1 VSRASGKCLQRF
13 SRLLPATRPRT
24 LPTSGAKAGSDIS
37 GAEALTY
44 QIVPAD
50 EGDTITFLQTATNS
64 QDSATAESTA
74 TATIGAAVTPSITFN
89 AALAGTASAPIVNIT
104 DFATENTTGPFDIF
118 IATHAS
124 GTLTAAEVIAGTD
137 AAILD
142 AFTFEDAD
150 GLFTGQEL
158 TVTEA
163 MTNGRISVVYRDS
176 TTPTAVVSEVVLLT
190 GVDIT
195 IAATTWQ
202 APTVDEVGNGNALLS
217 AGGNASSAPSA
228 PTIDAVGDGSVT
240 LNAA

>member
-1 VSRASGKCLQRF
+1 
-13 SRLLPATRPRT
+13 
-24 LPTSGAKAGSDIS
+24 
-37 GAEALTY
+37 
-44 QIVPAD
+44 
-50 EGDTITFLQTATNS
+50 
-64 QDSATAESTA
+64 
-74 TATIGAAVTPSITFN
+74 
-89 AALAGTASAPIVNIT
+89 
-104 DFATENTTGPFDIF
+104 
-118 IATHAS
+118 
-124 GTLTAAEVIAGTD
+124 
-137 AAILD
+137 
-142 AFTFEDAD
+142 
-150 GLFTGQEL
+150 L